1 MRLFSR
7 GRRSSALFDTLA
19 VRQYIDRMPD
29 AERDLVSGVI
39 QLANLLTRRLGP
51 IFERAKVTPQQWS
64 ILSML
69 AESESS
75 MTLASIA
82 RKMMVSK
89 QNMTGMMVRLEQLGL
104 AERHDDPKD
113 LRSSRVQLTRRG
125 RALVDKLRPAYQEW
139 RGRLGRDLPE
149 REIAALTR
157 TVDRLIAELEQQA

>member
-1 MRLFSR
+1 
-7 GRRSSALFDTLA
+7 
-19 VRQYIDRMPD
+19 MPET
-29 AERDLVSGVI
+29 ERDLVSGVI
-39 QLANLLTRRLGP
+39 QLANLLNRRLGP

-69 AESESS
+69 AESDVP
-75 MTLASIA
+75 MTLAAIA

-89 QNMTGMMVRLEQLGL
+89 QNMTGMMARLEQLGL

-125 RALVDKLRPAYQEW
+125 RALVDKFRPAYQEW
-139 RGRLGRDLPE
+139 RERLGHDLPE

-157 TVDRLIAELEQQA
+157 TVDRLIAELEQA